1 MIAAGISLGLLGVL
15 FLGAGIAAGRA
26 RRWRCG
32 APARVDL
39 WAGLRDLPKRYLVD
53 VHHVVARKPYNARFH
68 ALAAGGL
75 LASLPLL
82 LLAGLPALNARW
94 LWGVIALCLLT
105 GLVGSVMAALRRTL
119 NRSPELSTGA
129 WQRFPLMLAGFAITM
144 LLVAL
149 DQAAGGKLPPVV
161 TACLALIGLLAFAD
175 LVLGVGR
182 GPLRHAFAGGIH
194 LVVHPRP
201 ERFKR
206 AGTAPEARPTAVRP
220 IDLEADRLGVETP
233 SDFAWN
239 RLASFDACVQCGR
252 CETVCPAYDAGL
264 PLNPKALIQ
273 DLVRSAEIT
282 GPAYTGNPHPGV
294 GQDIPKGGMTT
305 PIIADDGS
313 IRPETLWAC
322 TTCRACVEACPM
334 LIEHVDAV
342 LDLRRFQTLHEGAT
356 YGKGA
361 EALEELRATDN
372 TRGLAAE
379 RRIDW
384 ASDLSLPVLDEGG
397 ECDLLLW
404 LGDGAFDL
412 RGQRTLR
419 ALIGLLRRAGADFA
433 ILGTAERDSGDLAR
447 RLGDEATFQ
456 ALAHQNIATLSALK
470 FGRILTA
477 DPHALHVLRNEYPAF
492 GGQFEVVHH
501 TALILELVEAGRLTL
516 PDLKGASV
524 TYHDPCYLG
533 RYNGEYDAPRR
544 LLEIAGADLTEMA
557 RSGPTSHCCGGGGGA
572 PQTDVPG
579 KARIPDR
586 RMDQARETGAS
597 CVAVACPG
605 CANMLEGVPIPR
617 PEIRDIAE
625 LLAELAP

>member
-1 MIAAGISLGLLGVL
+1 
-15 FLGAGIAAGRA
+15 
-26 RRWRCG
+26 
-32 APARVDL
+32 
-39 WAGLRDLPKRYLVD
+39 
-53 VHHVVARKPYNARFH
+53 
-68 ALAAGGL
+68 
-75 LASLPLL
+75 
-82 LLAGLPALNARW
+82 
-94 LWGVIALCLLT
+94 
-105 GLVGSVMAALRRTL
+105 
-119 NRSPELSTGA
+119 
-129 WQRFPLMLAGFAITM
+129 
-144 LLVAL
+144 
-149 DQAAGGKLPPVV
+149 
-161 TACLALIGLLAFAD
+161 
-175 LVLGVGR
+175 
-182 GPLRHAFAGGIH
+182 
-194 LVVHPRP
+194 
-201 ERFKR
+201 
-206 AGTAPEARPTAVRP
+206 
-220 IDLEADRLGVETP
+220 
-233 SDFAWN
+233 
-239 RLASFDACVQCGR
+239 
-252 CETVCPAYDAGL
+252 
-264 PLNPKALIQ
+264 
-273 DLVRSAEIT
+273 
-282 GPAYTGNPHPGV
+282 
-294 GQDIPKGGMTT
+294 
-305 PIIADDGS
+305 
-313 IRPETLWAC
+313 
-322 TTCRACVEACPM
+322 M

-361 EALEELRATDN
+361 EALNELRATDN

-456 ALAHQNIATLSALK
+456 ALALQNIATLSALK
-470 FGRILTA
+470 FGRIVTV